1 MFRDLRARVSGT
13 RRTLAWVLLLLMA
26 TASAFLLPR
35 LSASTHPAW
44 IGGARIL
51 FWTGVAILSVRLL
64 TFFLIDPLLRERKTA
79 TPGFAR
85 DLLVVVL
92 YGLVMAG
99 VLKEVAGVS
108 LPQLLGTGAIAAAIV
123 GLSLQETLGNLF
135 AGISM
140 HLDPA
145 FQEGEW
151 IEITG
156 NLRGGPGRETLIG
169 RVEAMTWRTV
179 QLRNDYGDTDIIP
192 NRLIA
197 QAVVTNLYAPTGLHK
212 RVFRLVV
219 EPNPNLHVALEK
231 LTIALAGIPH
241 LPHQPPEVV
250 VCGSELGG
258 ALLECR
264 YWTVG
269 WRDSRQSL
277 YLATR
282 LATSVLPREGFS
294 LLGPMGPTTVHAQVV
309 HPSDAHM
316 RDLLAMLQ
324 LPAHWSEDLR
334 GTVSMRRLGPGEGVI
349 REGDPGHSIF
359 AVVSGTLMVVK
370 VAERHEPY
378 TGLFWDTIATLGPG
392 AWFGEA
398 SLLTGAPRNATV
410 VTQTACEILEVPKV
424 AFEASLKRE
433 PDLVHRLV
441 DLMESRG
448 RESDGPHTPA
458 RKSLLREIWLK
469 QIKTWFSLD

>member
-1 MFRDLRARVSGT
+1 MFRDLRERVSGT
-13 RRTLAWVLLLLMA
+13 RRTLAWVLLAILI
-26 TASAFLLPR
+26 SAIAILVRHSGSGLPPGVM
-35 LSASTHPAW
+35 H
-44 IGGARIL
+44 GARIVL
-51 FWTGVAILSVRLL
+51 WTAVAILSVRLL

-85 DLLVVVL
+85 DLLVVAL
-92 YGLVMAG
+92 YGFVLGG
-99 VLKEVAGVS
+99 VFKEVAGVS
-108 LPQLLGTGAIAAAIV
+108 LSQLLGTGAIAAAIV

-212 RVFRLVV
+212 RVFKLVV

-231 LTIALAGIPH
+231 LTVALAGIPH
-241 LPHQPPEVV
+241 LAHQPPEVV
-250 VCGSELGG
+250 VCGSDLGG
-258 ALLECR
+258 AVLECR
-264 YWTVG
+264 YWTLG
-269 WRDSRQSL
+269 WRDSRRSL

-282 LATSVLPREGFS
+282 LANSVLPREGFS
-294 LLGPMGPTTVHAQVV
+294 LLGPMGPTTAHTPVS
-309 HPSDAHM
+309 HPSDSHM
-316 RDLLAMLQ
+316 RDLLALLQ

-334 GTVSMRRLGPGEGVI
+334 GAVLLRRLGPGEGVI

-359 AVVSGTLMVVK
+359 AVVSGALTVVK
-370 VAERHEPY
+370 VAERNEPY

-392 AWFGEA
+392 TWFGEA

-410 VTQTACEILEVPKV
+410 VTATPCEILEVPKA

-441 DLMESRG
+441 DLMESRA
-448 RESDGPHTPA
+448 READGPHNAT
-458 RKSLLREIWLK
+458 RKALLREVWLK
-469 QIKTWFSLD
+469 QIKTWFSME